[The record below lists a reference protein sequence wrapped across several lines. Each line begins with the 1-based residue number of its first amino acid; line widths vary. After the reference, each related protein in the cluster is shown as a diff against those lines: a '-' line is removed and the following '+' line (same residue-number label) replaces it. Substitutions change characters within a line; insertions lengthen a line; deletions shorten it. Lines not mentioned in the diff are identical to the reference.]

1 MLKIAICI
9 AAGEDGRQ
17 REQVLEREIF
27 LWAVRANVAVRVN
40 GYAGGRQLLTQIE
53 KSGMPDLFFLDLKGE
68 GSEGLNIAL
77 KIRETELHAG
87 IVFLSNGGEHERDAY
102 RAHPFQFLSE
112 PPKAE
117 CLADIM
123 DDYIRMK
130 GQDTEN
136 FVCVIRKTRCSLRLK
151 DIQYFYSECR
161 HVTAVCDGQNYS
173 FYGRL
178 NEVQSKVDE
187 KSRCFLRIHQSYLVN
202 VHHIR
207 EYSYDKVLMDNGE
220 LLGISRDKRKRV
232 REVHALMEG

>member
-1 MLKIAICI
+1 MLKIAIC
-9 AAGEDGRQ
+9 AATDEDGTQ
-17 REQVLEREIF
+17 RGQMLEREIV
-27 LWAVRANVAVRVN
+27 LWAARANVDVRVN
-40 GYAGGRQLLTQIE
+40 SYVSGRQLITHIE
-53 KSGMPDLFFLDLKGE
+53 KCGMPDLLFLDLRGKQ
-68 GSEGLNIAL
+68 SEGLNIAL
-77 KIRETELHAG
+77 KIRETDFNVG

-112 PPKAE
+112 PPQYEDLAE
-117 CLADIM
+117 IM

-136 FVCVIRKTRCSLRLK
+136 FVCVIRKMRCSLRLK

-161 HVTAVCDGQNYS
+161 HVTAVCDGQSYS

-178 NEVQSKVDE
+178 NEVQSRVDE
-187 KSRCFLRIHQSYLVN
+187 KSGCFLRIHQSYLVN
-202 VHHIR
+202 VHYIR
-207 EYSYDKVLMDNGE
+207 EYSYDKVLMANGE